1 MMSVKPVAAE
11 KMRNVT
17 VTYYMKGSNEVIT
30 KATVDV
36 PMSQK
41 VLTKAELPG
50 ATVESSGYLFDVVA
64 INNGPFGIND
74 LGDGKG
80 EVAVTATIKMHK

>member
-1 MMSVKPVAAE
+1 MSK
-11 KMRNVT
+11 
-17 VTYYMKGSNEVIT
+17 
-30 KATVDV
+30 
-36 PMSQK
+36 K
-41 VLTKAELPG
+41 VLTKAELPA
-50 ATVESSGYLFDVVA
+50 ATVESNGYLFDVVA

>member
-1 MMSVKPVAAE
+1 MSK
-11 KMRNVT
+11 
-17 VTYYMKGSNEVIT
+17 
-30 KATVDV
+30 
-36 PMSQK
+36 K

-50 ATVESSGYLFDVVA
+50 ATVESSGYLFDVVPTT
-64 INNGPFGIND
+64 NGPFGIND